1 MLTPPEVYP
10 LVVDWLYALGGP
22 AHQTALHAL
31 AQLLTALLVG
41 QSLRSAALMRALLSL
56 EGGSARQ
63 GYRRVARAWTRPWL
77 TPAWLTPRLV
87 RAAVALGAPD
97 GPGPTAG
104 QRHGALD
111 SVRCGPWERFT
122 LGVVWHGRVLP
133 VGWAVLPYPWPK
145 RQFTPTVCALVRAVA
160 AAWPTDTPP
169 PHLLGDRAFPSRR
182 LFQTLGAVGWGY
194 SVRLRAKSW
203 VTVGG
208 QPPWVRALLA
218 TAQVGR
224 WTIYAARY
232 GSGSGAIAGTL
243 VIGRGLPV
251 VPWHQA
257 NPGSARHRAA
267 QQRKRQ
273 QHLRTK
279 HRRAHPDASAET
291 DAWVVLFTTHPSW
304 QAATASYRR
313 RWAVEGSYRDA
324 QSGWDGQHGWDL
336 EPVLARLPTAAQV
349 ERVVGLWALGALV
362 QTWVGVQ
369 VSRPNAPAAVRGVV
383 RQWTTTGRLSV
394 WAAGQLALT
403 DPSGRLHTWLPT
415 MLTAGA
421 ARLAAAPPPAAD
433 EAAGRLPVPQAA

>member
-10 LVVDWLYALGGP
+10 LVVAWLQALGGP
-22 AHQTALHAL
+22 PHQTALHAL

-41 QSLRSAALMRALLSL
+41 QSLRSASLMRALLSL

-87 RAAVALGAPD
+87 RAAVRLVAPE
-97 GPGPTAG
+97 GLGPTAG
-104 QRHGALD
+104 QRHVALD
-111 SVRCGPWERFT
+111 SVRCGRWEVFV
-122 LGVVWHGRVLP
+122 LGLVWHGRVLP

-145 RQFTPTVCALVRAVA
+145 RQFTPTVCALVRVVA
-160 AAWPTDTPP
+160 AAWPVGTPP

-182 LFQTLGAVGWGY
+182 LFQTLGAVAWGY

-203 VTVGG
+203 VTVDG
-208 QPPWVRALLA
+208 QAQWVRALLA

-224 WTIYAARY
+224 WTTQAASY
-232 GSGSGAIAGTL
+232 GSGPGAIRGTL

-251 VPWHQA
+251 LPWHQA

-273 QHLRTK
+273 QHVRTK
-279 HRRAHPDASAET
+279 HRRARPDASAET
-291 DAWVVLFTTHPSW
+291 DAWVVLFTTHPHW
-304 QAATASYRR
+304 RAATASYRR
-313 RWAVEGSYRDA
+313 RWAIEGSYRDA

-336 EPVLARLPTAAQV
+336 EPGLARLPTAAQV
-349 ERVVGLWALGALV
+349 ERVVGLWALGVLV

-369 VSRPNAPAAVRGVV
+369 VSHPSAPPAVRGVG

-403 DPSGRLHTWLPT
+403 DPSGRLRGWLHAT
-415 MLTAGA
+415 LTAGA
-421 ARLAAAPPPAAD
+421 ARLAAPGAPAPSAAPPCPALPH
-433 EAAGRLPVPQAA
+433 AA

>member
-10 LVVDWLYALGGP
+10 LVVAWLQALDGP
-22 AHQTALHAL
+22 AHRTALHAL

-41 QSLRSAALMRALLSL
+41 QSLRSAGLMRALLSL

-77 TPAWLTPRLV
+77 APAWLTPRLV
-87 RAAVALGAPD
+87 RVAVLLVAPD
-97 GPGPTAG
+97 RPGPTAG
-104 QRHGALD
+104 QRHLALD
-111 SVRCGPWERFT
+111 SVRCGRWEVFV
-122 LGVVWHGRVLP
+122 LGVVWYGRVLP
-133 VGWAVLPYPWPK
+133 VSWAVLPYPWPK
-145 RQFTPTVCALVRAVA
+145 RRFTPPVSALVRAVA
-160 AAWPTDTPP
+160 AAWPAETPP
-169 PHLLGDRAFPSRR
+169 PHLLGDRAFPSKR

-194 SVRLRAKSW
+194 TVRLRAKSW

-208 QPPWVRALLA
+208 QAQWVRALLA
-218 TAQVGR
+218 TAQLGR
-224 WTIYAARY
+224 WTTAAATY
-232 GSGSGAIAGTL
+232 GSGPGAIAGTL
-243 VIGRGLPV
+243 IIGRGLPV
-251 VPWHQA
+251 LPWHQA
-257 NPGSARHRAA
+257 NAGSARHRAA

-279 HRRAHPDASAET
+279 HRRAHPDASVET
-291 DAWVVLFTTHPSW
+291 DAWVVLFTTHATW
-304 QAATASYRR
+304 RAATASYRR
-313 RWAVEGSYRDA
+313 RWAIEGSYRDA

-369 VSRPNAPAAVRGVV
+369 VQAPSAPAGVRGVV

-403 DPSGRLHTWLPT
+403 EPSGRLHVWLPT
-415 MLTAGA
+415 TLQAGA
-421 ARLAAAPPPAAD
+421 ARIAPPAAP
-433 EAAGRLPVPQAA
+433 ARRRVRPRPPTQQAA